1 MQVIVFLVFLG
12 VWLLILWVGS
22 IALEA
27 TGMQRAKARFQALS
41 ALTGTG
47 FTTNEAESIVEHPKR
62 RKIATYLIFIGN
74 AGIVGFIILLILFVR
89 AGLTPPSV
97 FLTVLTLAI
106 LLAIGL
112 AFWLG
117 LIDTLTNAILRL
129 LGRGQASTN
138 FAVKEVCHQSGDY
151 AVRRLS
157 VAEKAGIASLRLK
170 NAGLQERDIT
180 VLAIERGSSILSHPQ
195 PEEKL
200 LAGDWL
206 LCYAKLAEIKALD
219 RAGTN

>member
-1 MQVIVFLVFLG
+1 
-12 VWLLILWVGS
+12 
-22 IALEA
+22 
-27 TGMQRAKARFQALS
+27 
-41 ALTGTG
+41 
-47 FTTNEAESIVEHPKR
+47 
-62 RKIATYLIFIGN
+62 
-74 AGIVGFIILLILFVR
+74 
-89 AGLTPPSV
+89 LTPPSV
-97 FLTVLTLAI
+97 FLIVFTLAI
-106 LLAIGL
+106 LLTIGL

-117 LIDTLTNAILRL
+117 LLDRLTNAILRR

-138 FAVKEVCHQSGDY
+138 FAVKEVCHQSSDS

-157 VAEKAGIASLRLK
+157 VAEKASITSLRLK

-206 LCYAKLAEIKALD
+206 LCYAKLAQIEALD
-219 RAGTN
+219 KRETN